1 MENTGSRERESLEE
15 TAFLG
20 DPKEEFIKFLKTFK
34 DIHGKLKYW
43 DKVLDMTI
51 KGERSIVIDF
61 PDLYITNPQ
70 LALYVVENPREA
82 LDYASQALKELV
94 TNENRELAVKIDRFY
109 VRFRGL
115 PETVPIRRLGS
126 EHIEKLIQIEG
137 VVTRMT
143 PTMERLHKAVFQCTN
158 CGTEIEVIQEGD
170 TIEYP
175 TECTCGGKP
184 SFKLLLHK
192 SKFID
197 VQKIMVQERPEEI
210 PPGQLPRSIE
220 VVLTEDLVDKA
231 RPGDRVTIVGI
242 LTIKGER
249 SVKKGSKLT
258 FEMRIEANNVE
269 VSQKVLEELE
279 ISKEDERK
287 ILELARD
294 PKIRE
299 KIIDSVAPA
308 IYGYEH
314 IKKAIALLLFG
325 GVPKELRDGTRIR
338 GDIHVLLVGDPGT
351 AKSLVYSERI
361 LVLDENGLISF
372 RPIGEI
378 VNEYMEKYRDKVV
391 TQGETEEL
399 LLDEVGVKLY
409 TIAISPVTLKAEI
422 KPIKALIRH
431 KAPKKVVV
439 IKTKHGRRVVVTK
452 DHSLIGFDK
461 DSATLIPI
469 KPAKAFEKRI
479 LLPILK
485 NLASFRRNIVKSV
498 KVGNRDVKLD
508 WDFGYLIGFF
518 LGDGTVS
525 KVASCERI
533 EIASMSKEVIDY
545 LRRVVQH
552 KLKLSPKVY
561 EKNGSIR
568 KQYRL
573 IVTDK
578 EFVEWIKH
586 SCFTKIIREKRTKG
600 LLSRYKRVPQI
611 AFNAPITFIEGLIS
625 GLIESDGSIIP
636 SGIKKSRY
644 WKGEITVTT
653 TSENLA
659 NDISVLLA
667 ILGLNH
673 TIRHCSLKYKNEN
686 VRYFKIYISD
696 TDIIRLI
703 RLIDPVKQE
712 KLKRIYVKGSTVVD
726 KVPMA
731 STVIRVLSLLKLNSR
746 REGYRNFAG
755 EIRGK
760 VYRGHVG
767 RNYAYKV
774 LNKLSE
780 IAKKY
785 YGVGAESL
793 ENQAFTILDKLDS
806 IVNNTTI
813 TWDIIESIEEGDIYE
828 VEPNHNEY
836 VYDISVEDYE
846 NFVGGLGLLFLHNS
860 QLLQYVA
867 RIAPRGIYT
876 SGKGT
881 TAAGLTAAVLRDK
894 STGEYYLEAGALV
907 LGDGGIVCL
916 HPETRVLVDN
926 EYVRIADLFDE
937 RKTIRTKAGNEIVEL
952 NYSEHRVIGLELN
965 SLRAREVLSNVIR
978 RKPWKGR
985 LVKLTF
991 ESGYEL
997 LLTPDHYLIDGETL
1011 TWKQASEFKPGDK
1024 ILSLQK
1030 IPGHEHEVYLLDIIP
1045 ATWTAVLEGD
1055 DKDEMLKLIERTY
1068 GSIYNLRKTSGKK
1081 VYTSHGKLYIEV
1093 GLFREILSKYGKLNN
1108 WRNKVLKFSRGN
1120 KASSLALTKITPEI
1134 GYIIGFVHGDG
1145 YFTNK
1150 RVAIVQS
1157 IKHGNIVDRILRY
1170 FETINIKPKLYRR
1183 TNVSVIRN
1191 KKVESESVEI
1201 VVDSIIFAHIVK
1213 YFLEDSLRRIFKLP
1227 NSVLK
1232 GFLAGLIDANGS
1244 ISVKKTARNNKQY
1257 EVVHIDIVLKNKAQ
1271 AKAIP
1276 LVLRRLDIHS
1286 KMIHDKGFVRI
1297 QITNRDDV
1305 LKLIEIIKPYSVKA
1319 EEVSVPVR
1327 GKVLA
1332 SRSHIIP
1339 KKLSIKIASKI
1350 VEEASPY
1357 TPVKNSLW
1365 STVYNAITGKA
1376 VFTKEKLKKI
1386 ASLYSEKLSSDTKEL
1401 ISTAT
1406 QCDYY
1411 IDKVVNV
1418 EYVEYEGYV
1427 YDIYVPRIHNFL
1439 AEGIIVHNCIDEIDK
1454 MRAEDRVAIHEAMEQ
1469 QSYHKD
1475 FELLLA
1481 NGKRVKIGELVDRLI
1496 ANNKDR
1502 VINGIET
1509 EILPVNNIE
1518 IFSYDLI
1525 GKNIVKIK
1533 ANRVSRHKAPREFIK
1548 ITYSNGRTIT
1558 VTPEHPVFVWRDGK
1572 IVTIRAD
1579 NVKPGML
1586 VPSVRY
1592 YPEKLSDNGLLSR
1605 TLIEFRTKSPEA
1617 LAKFIGYIL
1626 SDGFVYSNKRRGYY
1640 EIGFANTNI
1649 SLIEEFKGILEKLN
1663 IKYTIQISNRG
1674 RKRTLYIVRAL
1685 SKDLYN
1691 KVTKLL
1697 PEIVPSKDNRRKRP
1711 STLRRIPSLV
1721 FIMNEEA
1728 KKAFLNA
1735 YFKGDGFVDKYRVG
1749 FRTSSRK
1756 LAEDLQDLL
1765 LSLKIRSYIYTEK
1778 IKEREYYKVVIRG
1791 TDDIERF
1798 ATIIRDDPRY
1808 SRVLKLLSKSRRKL
1822 NYRDPMPLE
1831 VAIKLREVLNELN
1844 LNDGYVTNIVKR
1856 KTTIH
1861 REKVRKYLHLIED
1874 KLEIIRKAIESND
1887 LSTMGKFVSIKELSA
1902 KTGVPYSTLRYRL
1915 YVKKDKQIV
1924 KTLMEQTINKLK
1936 KIEKIVDE
1944 IKGLVYGNIM
1954 FIKVKAVEK
1963 IENEDSEWVYDV
1975 TVEPNHTFV
1984 SHGLILHNTISI
1996 AKAGIVAK
2004 LNARASIL
2012 AAGNPVLGRYIRERG
2027 FLHNINL
2034 PPTILSRFDL
2044 MFVMVDEPA
2053 PERDEEMAEHIL
2065 MVHKRTEKIKP
2076 PIDSE
2081 LLRKYIGYARKYV
2094 KPKLSDE
2101 AVKIIKDFF
2110 VSLRAKAAT
2119 SAEVAVPITPRQLEA
2134 LVRLAEAHARMA
2146 LSNVVTAEDA
2156 KAAID
2161 LMVRSFKDVG
2171 IDVETGEIDIDIIM
2185 TGKPLSLRKKM
2196 LKIMNIIERLERGV
2210 PGTQVNLRDVIEEA
2224 RKEGISERDV
2234 EEIIETLRR
2243 EGQIYMPKEGKI
2255 ARLI

>member
-1 MENTGSRERESLEE
+1 MENTIGEE
-15 TAFLG
+15 KEGLGEVTILG

-94 TNENRELAVKIDRFY
+94 ANENRELAAKIDRFY
-109 VRFRGL
+109 VRFRDL

-143 PTMERLHKAVFQCTN
+143 PTMERLYKAVFQCTN

-170 TIEYP
+170 TLEYP
-175 TECTCGGKP
+175 TECACGGKP

-197 VQKIMVQERPEEI
+197 IQKIMVQERPEEI

-299 KIIDSVAPA
+299 KIISSVAPA

-378 VNEYMEKYRDKVV
+378 VDEYMGKYRDKVV

-399 LLDEVGVKLY
+399 LLDKVGVKLY
-409 TIAISPVTLKAEI
+409 TIAISPVTLKPEI

-431 KAPKKVVV
+431 KAPRKVVV
-439 IKTKHGRRVVVTK
+439 IKTKHGRRVIVTK

-469 KPAKAFEKRI
+469 KPAKALEKRV

-485 NLASFRRNIVKSV
+485 NLAPFRRNIVNSV
-498 KVGNRDVKLD
+498 KVGNQNIKLD

-525 KVASCERI
+525 KVTSGERI
-533 EIASMSKEVIDY
+533 EIVSTNKEVIEY
-545 LRRVVQH
+545 LKRVVQYR
-552 KLKLSPKVY
+552 LKLSPKVY
-561 EKNGSIR
+561 ERNGRDR

-573 IVTDK
+573 IITDE
-578 EFVEWIKH
+578 EFIDWIKRN
-586 SCFTKIIREKRTKG
+586 CFTKISREKRTKG
-600 LLSRYKRVPQI
+600 LLSRYKRIPQM
-611 AFNAPITFIEGLIS
+611 AFNAPIAFIKGLIS

-644 WKGEITVTT
+644 WKGEITISTI
-653 TSENLA
+653 SENLA
-659 NDISVLLA
+659 HDISVLLA

-673 TIRHCSLKYKNEN
+673 TIRYCSLKYRDRNI
-686 VRYFKIYISD
+686 RYFRIYVPD
-696 TDIIRLI
+696 TNIIRLM

-712 KLKRIYVKGSTVVD
+712 KLKHTYVNGNTVID
-726 KVPMA
+726 KVPMT
-731 STVIRVLSLLKLNSR
+731 STVIKVLSLLKLNSR
-746 REGYRNFAG
+746 KRGYRNFAG
-755 EIRGK
+755 EVRGK
-760 VYRGHVG
+760 VYRGYVG

-780 IAKKY
+780 LAKKY
-785 YGVGAESL
+785 QSIGSESL
-793 ENQAFTILDKLDS
+793 EKQTFTTLNKLDS
-806 IVNNTTI
+806 IINNTTI
-813 TWDIIESIEEGDIYE
+813 TWDVIESIEEVDICKI
-828 VEPNHNEY
+828 EPNHNEH
-836 VYDISVEDYE
+836 VYDVSVEGYE

-907 LGDGGIVCL
+907 LGDGGIVC
-916 HPETRVLVDN
+916 
-926 EYVRIADLFDE
+926 
-937 RKTIRTKAGNEIVEL
+937 
-952 NYSEHRVIGLELN
+952 
-965 SLRAREVLSNVIR
+965 
-978 RKPWKGR
+978 
-985 LVKLTF
+985 
-991 ESGYEL
+991 
-997 LLTPDHYLIDGETL
+997 
-1011 TWKQASEFKPGDK
+1011 
-1024 ILSLQK
+1024 
-1030 IPGHEHEVYLLDIIP
+1030 
-1045 ATWTAVLEGD
+1045 
-1055 DKDEMLKLIERTY
+1055 
-1068 GSIYNLRKTSGKK
+1068 
-1081 VYTSHGKLYIEV
+1081 
-1093 GLFREILSKYGKLNN
+1093 
-1108 WRNKVLKFSRGN
+1108 
-1120 KASSLALTKITPEI
+1120 
-1134 GYIIGFVHGDG
+1134 
-1145 YFTNK
+1145 
-1150 RVAIVQS
+1150 
-1157 IKHGNIVDRILRY
+1157 
-1170 FETINIKPKLYRR
+1170 
-1183 TNVSVIRN
+1183 
-1191 KKVESESVEI
+1191 
-1201 VVDSIIFAHIVK
+1201 
-1213 YFLEDSLRRIFKLP
+1213 
-1227 NSVLK
+1227 
-1232 GFLAGLIDANGS
+1232 
-1244 ISVKKTARNNKQY
+1244 
-1257 EVVHIDIVLKNKAQ
+1257 
-1271 AKAIP
+1271 
-1276 LVLRRLDIHS
+1276 
-1286 KMIHDKGFVRI
+1286 
-1297 QITNRDDV
+1297 
-1305 LKLIEIIKPYSVKA
+1305 
-1319 EEVSVPVR
+1319 
-1327 GKVLA
+1327 
-1332 SRSHIIP
+1332 
-1339 KKLSIKIASKI
+1339 
-1350 VEEASPY
+1350 
-1357 TPVKNSLW
+1357 
-1365 STVYNAITGKA
+1365 
-1376 VFTKEKLKKI
+1376 
-1386 ASLYSEKLSSDTKEL
+1386 
-1401 ISTAT
+1401 
-1406 QCDYY
+1406 
-1411 IDKVVNV
+1411 
-1418 EYVEYEGYV
+1418 
-1427 YDIYVPRIHNFL
+1427 
-1439 AEGIIVHNCIDEIDK
+1439 IDEIDK

-1481 NGKRVKIGELVDRLI
+1481 NGRKVKIGELVDRLI

-1502 VINGIET
+1502 VISGVET

-1518 IFSYDLI
+1518 ILSYDFI
-1525 GKNIVKIK
+1525 SKNIVKIK
-1533 ANRVSRHKAPREFIK
+1533 ANRVSRHKAPRKFIK
-1548 ITYSNGRTIT
+1548 ITYNNGRTII
-1558 VTPEHPVFVWRDGK
+1558 VTPEHPIFIWNNGK
-1572 IVTIRAD
+1572 IITIRAD

-1586 VPSVRY
+1586 VPSIRY
-1592 YPEKLSDNGLLSR
+1592 YPEKLSNNDLLSR
-1605 TLIEFRTKSPEA
+1605 ALIEFRTKAPET

-1626 SDGFVYSNKRRGYY
+1626 SDGFVYSNEKRGYY
-1640 EIGFANTNI
+1640 EIGFANTNTA
-1649 SLIEEFKGILEKLN
+1649 LIEEFKEILEKLN
-1663 IKYTIQISNRG
+1663 IKYTIQISSKG
-1674 RKRTLYIVRAL
+1674 RKRTLYIIRTL
-1685 SKDLYN
+1685 SKGLYD
-1691 KVTKLL
+1691 KITKLL
-1697 PEIVPSKDNRRKRP
+1697 PEIVPPKDNQRKRP
-1711 STLRRIPSLV
+1711 STLRRIPSLIFV
-1721 FIMNEEA
+1721 MSEEA

-1765 LSLKIRSYIYTEK
+1765 LTLKIRSYIYAEK
-1778 IKEREYYKVVIRG
+1778 IKGREYYKVVIHG

-1798 ATIIRDDPRY
+1798 ATIIHDDPRY
-1808 SRVLKLLSKSRRKL
+1808 NRVLKLLSKSQRKL
-1822 NYRDPMPLE
+1822 NYRDPMPFE
-1831 VAIKLREVLNELN
+1831 VARKLREVLNELN

-1856 KTTIH
+1856 KATIH
-1861 REKVRKYLHLIED
+1861 REKVCKYIQLIEN
-1874 KLEIIRKAIESND
+1874 KLKAIRRAVERND
-1887 LSTMGKFVSIKELSA
+1887 LTMIRKFVSLRELSV
-1902 KTGVPYSTLRYRL
+1902 KMGIPYSTLRYRL
-1915 YVKKDKQIV
+1915 IIKKDKEVIR
-1924 KTLMEQTINKLK
+1924 TLIMQAINKLK
-1936 KIEKIVDE
+1936 KIEEIVNE
-1944 IKGLVYGNIM
+1944 IKSLAYGNIM
-1954 FIKVKAVEK
+1954 FLRVKAVEEV
-1963 IENEDSEWVYDV
+1963 ENKDSEWVYDV

-2076 PIDSE
+2076 PIDPE

-2134 LVRLAEAHARMA
+2134 LVRLAEAHAKMA
-2146 LSNVVTAEDA
+2146 LSNIVTAEDA

-2171 IDVETGEIDIDIIM
+2171 IDIETGEIDIDIIM

-2196 LKIMNIIERLERGV
+2196 LKIMNIIERLEGGV

-2224 RKEGISERDV
+2224 KKEGISERDT

-2243 EGQIYMPKEGKI
+2243 EGQIYMPREGKI

>member
-1 MENTGSRERESLEE
+1 MENIGGREREGLEE
-15 TAFLG
+15 VTFIG

-34 DIHGKLKYW
+34 DVYGKLKYW

-51 KGERSIVIDF
+51 KGEISIVIDF
-61 PDLYITNPQ
+61 PDIYITNPQ

-82 LDYASQALKELV
+82 LNYASQALKELV
-94 TNENRELAVKIDRFY
+94 ASENRELAAKIDRFY

-115 PETVPIRRLGS
+115 PETVPIRRLSS

-143 PTMERLHKAVFQCTN
+143 PTMERLYKAIFQCTN
-158 CGTEIEVIQEGD
+158 CGTEIEVVQEGD
-170 TIEYP
+170 TLEYP

-192 SKFID
+192 SKFTD

-231 RPGDRVTIVGI
+231 RPGDRVSIVGI

-258 FEMRIEANNVE
+258 FEMMVEANNIE

-287 ILELARD
+287 ILELARN

-299 KIIDSVAPA
+299 EIINSVAPA

-361 LVLDENGLISF
+361 LILDENGLISF
-372 RPIGEI
+372 KPIGEI
-378 VNEYMEKYRDKVV
+378 IDEYMEKYRGSVINY
-391 TQGETEEL
+391 GEYEEL
-399 LLDEVGVKLY
+399 LLDKVGVKLY
-409 TIAISPVTLKAEI
+409 TIAISPVTFKPEI

-431 KAPKKVVV
+431 KAPGKVIVV
-439 IKTKHGRRVVVTK
+439 KTKHGRKVIVTK
-452 DHSLIGFDK
+452 DHSLIGFDIN
-461 DSATLIPI
+461 STSLIPI
-469 KPAKAFEKRI
+469 KPAEAFREKT
-479 LLPILK
+479 LLPVLK
-485 NLASFRRNIVKSV
+485 SLAPFRRNVVENVKI
-498 KVGNRDVKLD
+498 GNSNIKLD

-518 LGDGTVS
+518 LGDGIVS
-525 KVASCERI
+525 KTSSGERV
-533 EIASMSKEVIDY
+533 EIASTNKEVIEY
-545 LRRVVQH
+545 LGEIVRH
-552 KLKLSPKVY
+552 KLKLPFKIC
-561 EKNGSIR
+561 ERNGKDR

-578 EFVEWIKH
+578 EFVNWIKH
-586 SCFTKIIREKRTKG
+586 YCFIKIVRESGTKG
-600 LLSRYKRVPQI
+600 SLLRYKRIPQI
-611 AFNAPITFIEGLIS
+611 TFNAPIVFIRGLVS
-625 GLIESDGSIIP
+625 GLIESNGSIIP
-636 SGIKKSRY
+636 LKIKGSKK
-644 WKGEITVTT
+644 WKEEIRIVTT
-653 TSENLA
+653 NENIAHELP
-659 NDISVLLA
+659 VLLA
-667 ILGLNH
+667 ILGLEY
-673 TIRHCSLKYKNEN
+673 TIRYSSSKYKGKN
-686 VRYFKIYISD
+686 VCYFKIHIPNPAI
-696 TDIIRLI
+696 TKLI
-703 RLIDPVKQE
+703 NLVDPVRQE
-712 KLKRIYVKGSTVVD
+712 KLKQLNANRSSITD
-726 KVPMA
+726 KDPTA
-731 STVIRVLSLLKLNSR
+731 STVKSLALLKLNSR
-746 REGYRNFAG
+746 ERGYRDFAG
-755 EIRGK
+755 EVRGK
-760 VYRGHVG
+760 IHKRYVG
-767 RNYAYKV
+767 RNHAHKI
-774 LNKLSE
+774 LTKLSE
-780 IAKKY
+780 IVEKQY
-785 YGVGAESL
+785 DIDEDVGSKTLAMPNRLYSIID
-793 ENQAFTILDKLDS
+793 NTI
-806 IVNNTTI
+806 V
-813 TWDIIESIEEGDIYE
+813 TWDTIKSIEEVDICE
-828 VEPNHNEY
+828 IEPNNAKY
-836 VYDISVEDYE
+836 VYDISVEDHE

-937 RKTIRTKAGNEIVEL
+937 KKIIRTKAGNETVEL
-952 NYSEHRVIGLELN
+952 NYSEHKVIGMELN
-965 SLRAREVLSNVIR
+965 SLHAREILSNVIR

-997 LLTPDHYLIDGETL
+997 LLTPDHYLVDGETL
-1011 TWKQASEFKPGDK
+1011 AWKQASEFKPGDK
-1024 ILSLQK
+1024 VLSLQR
-1030 IPGHEHEVYLLDIIP
+1030 IPGHEHDVYLLDIIP
-1045 ATWTAVLEGD
+1045 TTWIVVLENE
-1055 DKDEMLKLIERTY
+1055 DKDEVLKLIERTY
-1068 GSIYNLRKTSGKK
+1068 GSIYNLRKTLGKK
-1081 VYTSHGKLYIEV
+1081 VYTSHSKLYIEM
-1093 GLFREILSKYGKLNN
+1093 GLLREILSKHGKLNN
-1108 WRNKVLKFSRGN
+1108 WKNKVLKFSREN
-1120 KASSLALTKITPEI
+1120 KASLLTLTKITPEI
-1134 GYIIGFVHGDG
+1134 GYIIGFIHGNG
-1145 YFTNK
+1145 YFTDK

-1157 IKHGNIVDRILRY
+1157 VRRRDIIERLLRY
-1170 FETINIKPKLYRR
+1170 FETISIKPELYRK
-1183 TNVSVIRN
+1183 TSVSVMRN
-1191 KKVESESVEI
+1191 KKVGSEYVEI
-1201 VVDSIIFAHIVK
+1201 VVESMVLAHVAK

-1232 GFLAGLIDANGS
+1232 GFLAGLIDASGS
-1244 ISVKKTARNNKQY
+1244 ITVKRTLRDNRQY
-1257 EVVHIDIVLKNKAQ
+1257 EVVRVDIVLENEAQ

-1276 LVLRRLDIHS
+1276 LVLRRFDIYS
-1286 KMIHDKGFVRI
+1286 KMIRDKGFVRI

-1305 LKLIEIIKPYSVKA
+1305 LKLIETIKPYSIKA
-1319 EEVSVPVR
+1319 ERVSILTR
-1327 GKVLA
+1327 RKAIKLK
-1332 SRSHIIP
+1332 SHIIP
-1339 KKLSIKIASKI
+1339 KKLSIKIANKI
-1350 VEEASPY
+1350 AEEVSPY
-1357 TPVKNSLW
+1357 ILVKDGLW
-1365 STVYNAITGKA
+1365 SSVYNAIAGKA
-1376 VFTKEKLKKI
+1376 MFSKEKLKKI
-1386 ASLYSEKLSSDTKEL
+1386 VSLYSEKLSSDTKEL
-1401 ISTAT
+1401 ISIAA
-1406 QCDYY
+1406 QYDYY
-1411 IDKVVNV
+1411 MDKVVNV
-1418 EYVEYEGYV
+1418 EHVEYEGYV
-1427 YDIYVPRIHNFL
+1427 YDIYVPGIHNFL

-1481 NGKRVKIGELVDRLI
+1481 NGRKVRIGELVDTLI
-1496 ANNKDR
+1496 VNNKDK
-1502 VINGIET
+1502 VVNGVET
-1509 EILPVNNIE
+1509 EILPANE
-1518 IFSYDLI
+1518 IDILSYDFTS
-1525 GKNIVKIK
+1525 KNIVKVK
-1533 ANRVSRHKAPREFIK
+1533 ANRVSRHKAPKNFIK
-1548 ITYSNGRTIT
+1548 ITYSNGRTII
-1558 VTPEHPVFVWRDGK
+1558 VTPEHPVFVWNNGG
-1572 IVTIRAD
+1572 IITIRAD

-1586 VPSVRY
+1586 VPSIRY
-1592 YPEKLSDNGLLSR
+1592 YPEKLLNNDGLLLR
-1605 TLIEFRTKSPEA
+1605 ALKEFRTENPEI

-1626 SDGFVYSNKRRGYY
+1626 SDGYMYPNDKRGYY
-1640 EIGFANTNI
+1640 EIGFSTTNI
-1649 SLIEEFKGILEKLN
+1649 TLMEDFKEILEKLN
-1663 IKYTIQISNRG
+1663 IKYTVQASSKG
-1674 RKRTLYIVRAL
+1674 RKKTLYTVKVL
-1685 SKDLYN
+1685 SKDLY
-1691 KVTKLL
+1691 TKISKLI
-1697 PEIVPSKDNRRKRP
+1697 PEIVSPKDGQHTASK
-1711 STLRRIPSLV
+1711 RIPSLV
-1721 FIMNEEA
+1721 FAMGEEA

-1735 YFKGDGFVDKYRVG
+1735 YFKGDGFVNKYKVG
-1749 FRTSSRK
+1749 FRTSSREI
-1756 LAEDLQDLL
+1756 AEDLQDLL
-1765 LSLKIRSYIYTEK
+1765 LTLKIHSYILTEK
-1778 IKEREYYKVVIRG
+1778 IKGKEYYKVIVYG
-1791 TDDIERF
+1791 TESLKRF
-1798 ATIIRDDPRY
+1798 ATVIHDDPRY
-1808 SRVLKLLSKSRRKL
+1808 SKVLELISRSQKKL
-1822 NYRDPMPLE
+1822 NYRDPMPHE
-1831 VAIKLREVLNELN
+1831 VAIKLRDILNELN
-1844 LNDGYVTNIVKR
+1844 LNDKYITDVVKR
-1856 KTTIH
+1856 KSTIH
-1861 REKVRKYLHLIED
+1861 REKVYKYINLVEERL
-1874 KLEIIRKAIESND
+1874 KTIRKAIESND
-1887 LSTMGKFVSIKELSA
+1887 LSTVGKFVSLKELSV
-1902 KTGVPYSTLRYRL
+1902 KTGTPYSTLRYRL
-1915 YVKKDKQIV
+1915 YVKKDRQV
-1924 KTLMEQTINKLK
+1924 VRTLMEQATNKLK
-1936 KIEKIVDE
+1936 KIEKIIDE

-1963 IENEDSEWVYDV
+1963 IENKDSEWVYDV
-1975 TVEPNHTFV
+1975 TVEPNQTFV

-2076 PIDSE
+2076 PIDPE

-2146 LSNVVTAEDA
+2146 LSNIVTAEDA

-2185 TGKPLSLRKKM
+2185 TGKPLSLRKKI
-2196 LKIMNIIERLERGV
+2196 LKIMNIIERLEGGV
-2210 PGTQVNLRDVIEEA
+2210 PGTPVNLRDVIEEA
-2224 RKEGISERDV
+2224 KKEGISERDV
-2234 EEIIETLRR
+2234 EEIIGTLRR
-2243 EGQIYMPKEGKI
+2243 EGQIYMPREGKI